1 MWPVQCITFFCL
13 SCLCNHVRWA
23 AVALLQSAL
32 DARRAAN
39 LGDRGSGSS
48 MIFVNALVVAIT
60 ALILAVLT
68 TLRQFTTV
76 TGRFQGERDR

>member
-1 MWPVQCITFFCL
+1 MGRC
-13 SCLCNHVRWA
+13 S
-23 AVALLQSAL
+23 LLQSAL

-60 ALILAVLT
+60 ALILAALT

-76 TGRFQGERDR
+76 TGRFQGERDKQRNGL